1 MTEKRAIVPEQR
13 RQRIQ
18 DLIRESGG
26 TTLAVLAKEFGISE
40 ATARRDLAALEGQG
54 RVKRTHGGAV
64 LPGLS
69 QREDSFQHR
78 LGEAVAAKKRLARAA
93 LDLVGEGEAVFV
105 DSSTTAYYAAQRMA
119 GTLSRGT
126 FLTNLMPVMELFGSV
141 ESPDLSLIGMGGTFR
156 PLTLSFVGPCAIR
169 TIRSYLADRAFLSVW
184 GITPKG
190 YLTDANP
197 LEAEVKRTMIHQSA
211 EPVLLVDGRKF
222 ERRGLSVIA
231 HVSEVSLVLTAEA
244 SRSHVKAIEGMGV
257 SVQRV

>member
-1 MTEKRAIVPEQR
+1 MLPEQR
-13 RQRIQ
+13 RQRI
-18 DLIRESGG
+18 LELVRESGG
-26 TTLAVLAKEFGISE
+26 TTSAVLAKEFGISE
-40 ATARRDLAALEGQG
+40 ATARRDLAALEGHG

-78 LGEAVAAKKRLARAA
+78 LGEAVAAKKRLGRAA

-105 DSSTTAYYAAQRMA
+105 DSSTTAYYAAQRMV
-119 GTLSRGT
+119 GTLSRGA
-126 FLTNLMPVMELFGSV
+126 FLTNLVPVMDLFGSA
-141 ESPDLSLIGMGGTFR
+141 ESPDLSLIGLGGTFR

-169 TIRSYLADRAFLSVW
+169 TIQAYFADRAFLSVW
-184 GITPKG
+184 GISPKG

-197 LEAEVKRTMIHQSA
+197 LEAEVKRAMIQQA
-211 EPVLLVDGRKF
+211 AKPVLLVDGRKF

-244 SRSHVKAIEGMGV
+244 SLSHVRVVEDMGV